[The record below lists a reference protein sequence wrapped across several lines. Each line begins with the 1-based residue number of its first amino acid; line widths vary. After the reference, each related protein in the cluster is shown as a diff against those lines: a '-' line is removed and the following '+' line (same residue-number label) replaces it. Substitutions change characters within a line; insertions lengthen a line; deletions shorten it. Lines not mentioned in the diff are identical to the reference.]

1 MSTKGSIKKP
11 EESVTVLKPTSALSR
26 DSYVTLA
33 VPENSLRLNT
43 KLIEDM
49 YEETLKMMIE
59 YKTSLF
65 TLDEQ
70 MKTSHSKLREIVEST
85 YKTITPRIKVAGE
98 YLDME
103 VARARKESAK
113 LQVQVEGLAKEEE
126 EIEKLVDEYFRR
138 TEVLQSTING

>member
-1 MSTKGSIKKP
+1 
-11 EESVTVLKPTSALSR
+11 
-26 DSYVTLA
+26 
-33 VPENSLRLNT
+33 
-43 KLIEDM
+43 M